1 VVVDLLNTLKKVC
14 RTACLA
20 NEQGEGMPDV
30 QEIKDIV
37 DMINLISEVDVSHVE
52 PMYLPTEELLKNKPM
67 RDDVAQDD
75 VATKI
80 ILANSPEQR
89 EGFFVL
95 PKVID

>member
-1 VVVDLLNTLKKVC
+1 MDLLNTLKKVC

-20 NEQGEGMPDV
+20 NEQGKGMPNV
-30 QEIKDIV
+30 QEIKDII
-37 DMINLISEVDVSHVE
+37 DMIHLISEVEVSHVE

-75 VATKI
+75 VATNV